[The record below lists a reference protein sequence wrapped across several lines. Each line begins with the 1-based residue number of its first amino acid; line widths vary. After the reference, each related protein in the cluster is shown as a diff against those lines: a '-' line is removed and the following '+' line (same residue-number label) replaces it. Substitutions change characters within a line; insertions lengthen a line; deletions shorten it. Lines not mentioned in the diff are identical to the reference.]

1 MEFGSS
7 SSESSFYA
15 IFDHLAYCLDLCCIH
30 MSLYA
35 SPMLGLPLNKEIGC
49 RLLEKDPYH
58 LTCMPLH
65 IGAALE
71 LGRKNELFLRAHNL
85 VQEYPNK

>member
-1 MEFGSS
+1 MLSYVGI
-7 SSESSFYA
+7 A
-15 IFDHLAYCLDLCCIH
+15 I
-30 MSLYA
+30 
-35 SPMLGLPLNKEIGC
+35 NKEIGC